1 MMRLAHRIYV
11 AGLSPPAE
19 DHVRLVLA
27 MEARSVRT
35 VKCPLCHDCVDGLR
49 SEIFTFI

>member
-19 DHVRLVLA
+19 DHVRMVLA

-35 VKCPLCHDCVDGLR
+35 VKCPLCHLSQVCLIVLMV
-49 SEIFTFI
+49 